1 MKTIMISDEAYM
13 KLVAIKGSKSFT
25 ELISEIVD
33 AVKSKRNANIMKFA
47 GILSKKE
54 AEEAKRIARDIR
66 RMAGAAR

>member
-1 MKTIMISDEAYM
+1 MKTIMISDESYM